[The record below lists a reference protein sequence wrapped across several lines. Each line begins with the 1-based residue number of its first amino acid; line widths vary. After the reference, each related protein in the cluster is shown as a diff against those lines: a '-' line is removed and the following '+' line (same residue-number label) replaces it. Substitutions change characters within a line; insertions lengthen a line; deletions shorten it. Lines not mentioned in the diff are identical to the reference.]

1 MLEGA
6 CRPWMELTDPDGG
19 DDRQVSAEQI
29 VVTDSDKV
37 SVPELGLGCPLVQ
50 PVHVLEGMSTW
61 VKLADPDERPTGT
74 VEVVVPDSNRHTKA
88 KRLSRPLV

>member
-50 PVHVLEGMSTW
+50 PVQMKMVMKIFEKYLHY
-61 VKLADPDERPTGT
+61 ERLP
-74 VEVVVPDSNRHTKA
+74 K
-88 KRLSRPLV
+88 